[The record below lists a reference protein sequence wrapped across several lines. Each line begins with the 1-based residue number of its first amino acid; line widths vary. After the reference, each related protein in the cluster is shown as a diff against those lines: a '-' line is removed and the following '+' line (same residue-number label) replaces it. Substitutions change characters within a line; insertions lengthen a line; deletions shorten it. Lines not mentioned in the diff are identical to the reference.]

1 MLSRTESMEETLP
14 VSNQPDNLLVWNI
27 NGHGI
32 DSEELTTVF
41 ICKMKFDYTDFLSM
55 QWLG

>member
-32 DSEELTTVF
+32 DSKELTTAF
-41 ICKMKFDYTDFLSM
+41 ICKMKFGYTDFLFM